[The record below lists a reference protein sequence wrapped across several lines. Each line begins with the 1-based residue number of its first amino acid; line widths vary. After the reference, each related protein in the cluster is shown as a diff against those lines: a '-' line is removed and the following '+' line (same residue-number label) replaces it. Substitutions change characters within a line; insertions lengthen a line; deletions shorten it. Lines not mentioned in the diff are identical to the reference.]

1 VELEHLLEKFD
12 LAEETKDGYLALC
25 PAHNDTNP
33 SLVISRKAN
42 GTILIRCRAGCDT
55 ENILR
60 KVDLTFADLFEVKGK
75 GPVVE
80 SNDMPLSPGD
90 RAALAL
96 YLNRSR
102 QRVTPE
108 VLAYARRRFGI
119 DEKKFDELE
128 LGFDSGDITGGKLR
142 LSPGTYHDVPR
153 LVVPFNDFAGNPH
166 YLQARYI
173 NGKSE
178 AKWSGPINPP
188 GSTWGKYGYFE
199 GGTGWDEVIIAEGPG
214 DALTAAAV
222 GYDSL
227 AIRGAGLA
235 SNRALLE
242 ELAAGLNS
250 RRIIIAGDSDEAGM
264 KFANVLADELTRRGL
279 NVCKLTIPAKDLS
292 EWQEREQDFPKLLRK
307 AVSNATPVEQADVFD
322 AYIDEEINSLF
333 NDVENARALQTMI
346 RNDGSDIRFTPEL
359 GWIVYRPAEG
369 VWIEDKPEWIRQMA
383 QRVFPAVQD
392 RARIRMNEL
401 ENRVLQEM
409 SDGRARGDLITKIES
424 ARESIKNRKLV
435 QYTMS
440 RRGIDSMMRELEA
453 LEGVYASITEFDLH
467 PKMLAVKNGVVD
479 LETGELQPFSEATKG
494 MYLTRKI
501 DVNYDPAATNP
512 RWEQFLREIF
522 PDNPEL
528 PGYIQRLTGYGI
540 TGFTTEQCFAVLWGN
555 GANGKSVLTEVLATI
570 FGPISVTT
578 SFATFEAKR
587 GGGIPNDVAALKG
600 ARLVMASE
608 GNRNSPMDEAT
619 IKKLTGDG
627 IVQARFMRQEFFE
640 FQPTFLIMLATNY
653 KPDFR
658 GQDDGLW
665 RRVKLIPFK
674 RFFESE
680 DRDGYLAAKFTGKEV
695 PRFAW
700 RNDEDFGDGPAGIL
714 TWAISGARTY
724 FQEGLNDPDVV
735 KVATS
740 DYRVGSDALNGFVG
754 DVIVPDPKGKISG
767 KEVWELYLTWCE
779 DEGMPFK
786 DRWRKQTLW
795 KALEERGATRTV
807 HARTIGFRGYRRLTP
822 EDGASTLE
830 ESEPFEPK

>member
-1 VELEHLLEKFD
+1 MDLEHLLEKFD
-12 LAEETKDGYLALC
+12 LAEETRDGYVAHC
-25 PAHNDTNP
+25 PAHNDSKP

-55 ENILR
+55 ENVLR
-60 KVDLTFADLFEVKGK
+60 KVDLTFSDLFEVKGE
-75 GPVVE
+75 GPTV
-80 SNDMPLSPGD
+80 DITDAPLSPGD

-96 YLNRSR
+96 YLNRAR

-108 VLAYARRRFGI
+108 VLAYAQRRFGI
-119 DEKKFDELE
+119 SEKKFDELE
-128 LGFDSGDITGGKLR
+128 LGFDPGDIPGGNLR

-153 LVVPFNDFAGNPH
+153 LVVPFNDFRGNPH

-173 NGKSE
+173 SGKSE
-178 AKWSGPINPP
+178 AKWSGPVNPQN
-188 GSTWGKYGYFE
+188 STWGKYGFFE

-235 SNRALLE
+235 TNRALLE
-242 ELAAGLNS
+242 EIATGLSS
-250 RRIIIAGDSDEAGM
+250 RRVIIAGDSDEAGM

-279 NVCKLTIPAKDLS
+279 NVAKLTIPAKDLS
-292 EWQEREQDFPKLLRK
+292 EWQEREQDFPQLFRK
-307 AVSNATPVEQADVFD
+307 AVSNATPVEQSDVFD

-333 NDVENARALQTMI
+333 NDVENARALITMI
-346 RNDGSDIRFTPEL
+346 RADGSDIRFTPEL
-359 GWIVYRPAEG
+359 GWLVYRPTEG
-369 VWIEDKPEWIRQMA
+369 VWVEDRAEWIRQMA

-392 RARIRMNEL
+392 RARVRLNEL
-401 ENRVLQEM
+401 ENRVVSEM
-409 SDGRARGDLITKIES
+409 TPNKSRDDLLDKIS
-424 ARESIKNRKLV
+424 AARESIKNRKIV

-440 RRGIDSMMRELEA
+440 RRGIDAMMRELEA
-453 LEGVYASITEFDLH
+453 LEGVYASITDFDLH
-467 PKMLAVKNGVVD
+467 PKMLAVGNGVVD
-479 LETGELQPFSEATKG
+479 LETGELQPFSEVTKG
-494 MYLTRKI
+494 MYLTRKVDI
-501 DVNYDPAATNP
+501 DYDPNARNP
-512 RWEQFLREIF
+512 RWESFLREIF

-528 PGYIQRLTGYGI
+528 PGYIQRLIGYGI
-540 TGFTTEQCFAVLWGN
+540 TGYTSEQCFAVFWGN
-555 GANGKSVLTEVLATI
+555 GANGKSVLTEVLATL

-578 SFATFEAKR
+578 SFSTFESKR

-608 GNRNSPMDEAT
+608 GNRNTPMDEAT

-640 FQPTFLIMLATNY
+640 FTPTFLILLATNY

-674 RFFESE
+674 RFFADGE
-680 DRDGYLAAKFTGKEV
+680 RDGYLAQKFTGKEV
-695 PRFAW
+695 PKFAW
-700 RNDEDFGDGPAGIL
+700 RADEDFGDGPAGIL
-714 TWAISGARTY
+714 AWAIQGSKQY
-724 FQEGLNDPDVV
+724 FADGLNDPDVV

-740 DYRVGSDALNGFVG
+740 DYRVGSDELNGFIG
-754 DVIVPDPKGKISG
+754 DVIVPDPKGKISL
-767 KEVWELYLTWCE
+767 KEVWNLYLTWCE

-786 DRWRKQTLW
+786 DRWRKKTLS
-795 KALEERGATRTV
+795 KALEERGAVKTV
-807 HARTIGFRGYRRLTP
+807 HARTIGFRGFRPLTP
-822 EDGASTLE
+822 EAGSATLE
-830 ESEPFEPK
+830 ETPFEAK